1 MTKKLVK
8 ILAPVVVIA
17 VSAGAYALL
26 QATRPEPEKNSDGPR
41 PTSVYT
47 TGVSQQAT
55 ALEVIT
61 QGEVRSRTEIDLVSQ
76 VGGRVV
82 SVSPEFVEGGRIEPG
97 VPLLQVED
105 ADYRLALSQAR
116 SRMADAELA
125 VQQAL
130 ADQDVARKQLRND
143 PNASDL
149 ALKKPQVAQARALR
163 EAARAS
169 LEQAE
174 LDLERTRF
182 TLPFAGRV
190 ASTRV
195 HIGQFI
201 TPGTVLG
208 KVFGTEL
215 VEVRLPLN
223 NQQLASLG
231 LPIGY
236 IAPAGGGLPVTF
248 SAQVA
253 GEIHQ
258 WQGKLVRLDASVDA
272 DTRMLYAIAEVADPY
287 GSAASASGMPLA
299 VGLFVDAR
307 IEGRYLPSAMTIPAS
322 ALRAGNMVYLINGED
337 RLEIR
342 GVTVAH
348 ASTERA
354 IISAGLEPGERVI
367 TSAIRNPVEGMA
379 LVAVDAEE
387 ATP

>member
-26 QATRPEPEKNSDGPR
+26 QATRPEPEKNTEGPR

-47 TGVSQQAT
+47 APVSQQAT

-76 VGGRVV
+76 VGGRIV

-97 VPLLQVED
+97 VPLLQIED

-143 PNASDL
+143 STASDL

-163 EAARAS
+163 EAAKAN
-169 LEQAE
+169 LKQAE

-201 TPGTVLG
+201 SPGTVLG
-208 KVFGTEL
+208 RVFGTEL
-215 VEVRLPLN
+215 VQVRLPLN

-236 IAPAGGGLPVTF
+236 TAPEGGGLPVTF
-248 SAQVA
+248 SARVA
-253 GEIHQ
+253 GETHQ

-287 GSAASASGMPLA
+287 GSAASDAGMPLA

-307 IEGRYLPSAMTIPAS
+307 IEGRHLPSAMSIPAS
-322 ALRAGNMVYLINGED
+322 ALRAGDMVYLINEEG

-342 GVTVAH
+342 NVSVAH
-348 ASTERA
+348 SSTEQA
-354 IISAGLEPGERVI
+354 IISKGIEPGEQVI

-379 LVAVDAEE
+379 LLSLNAEE
-387 ATP
+387 SAP

>member
-1 MTKKLVK
+1 MTKKLVR
-8 ILAPVVVIA
+8 ILAPVLVIA
-17 VSAGAYALL
+17 ASAGAYALL
-26 QATRPEPEKNSDGPR
+26 QATRPEPEKNAEGPR

-47 TGVSQQAT
+47 AAVSQQAT
-55 ALEVIT
+55 ALEVFT

-76 VGGRVV
+76 VGGRIV

-97 VPLLQVED
+97 VPLLQIED
-105 ADYRLALSQAR
+105 TDYRLALSQAR
-116 SRMADAELA
+116 SRLADAELA

-143 PNASDL
+143 PSASDL
-149 ALKKPQVAQARALR
+149 ALKKPQVAQARAMR
-163 EAARAS
+163 EAAIAN

-174 LDLERTRF
+174 LDLQRTRV

-208 KVFGTEL
+208 RVFGTEL

-236 IAPAGGGLPVTF
+236 TAPEGGGLPVSF

-253 GEIHQ
+253 GASHQ

-287 GSAASASGMPLA
+287 GAAASASGMPLA

-307 IEGRYLPSAMTIPAS
+307 IEGRHLSSAMSIPAP
-322 ALRAGNMVYLINGED
+322 ALRAGDIVYLINDEG

-342 GVTVAH
+342 DVKVAH
-348 ASTERA
+348 ANPQRA
-354 IISAGLEPGERVI
+354 IIAGGIAPGDQVV
-367 TSAIRNPVEGMA
+367 TSAIRNPVAGMA
-379 LVAVDAEE
+379 LVALDPESPA
-387 ATP
+387 P

>member
-1 MTKKLVK
+1 MTRKLVK
-8 ILAPVVVIA
+8 ILAPVIVIA
-17 VSAGAYALL
+17 ASAGAYALL
-26 QATRPEPEKNSDGPR
+26 QVTRPEPEKNTEGPR

-47 TGVSQQAT
+47 AAVSQQAT

-76 VGGRVV
+76 VGGRVI

-97 VPLLQVED
+97 VPLLQIED
-105 ADYRLALSQAR
+105 TDYRLALSQAR
-116 SRMADAELA
+116 SRLADAELA

-143 PNASDL
+143 PTASDL
-149 ALKKPQVAQARALR
+149 ALKKPQVAQARAMR
-163 EAARAS
+163 EAATAN

-174 LDLERTRF
+174 LDLQRTRV

-208 KVFGTEL
+208 RAFGTEL

-236 IAPAGGGLPVTF
+236 TAPEGGGPPVTF

-253 GEIHQ
+253 GASHQ
-258 WQGKLVRLDASVDA
+258 WQGRLVRLDASVDA

-287 GSAASASGMPLA
+287 GAAASASGMPLA

-307 IEGRYLPSAMTIPAS
+307 IEGRHLADAMSIPAQ
-322 ALRAGNMVYLINGED
+322 ALRAGDVVYLINAEG

-342 GVTVAH
+342 EVSVAH
-348 ASTERA
+348 ASPQRA
-354 IISAGLEPGERVI
+354 IIASGIAPGERVI
-367 TSAIRNPVEGMA
+367 TSAIRNPVAGMA
-379 LVAVDAEE
+379 LVALNAE
-387 ATP
+387 ASAP

>member
-1 MTKKLVK
+1 MSNKLLKVV
-8 ILAPVVVIA
+8 APVVVIA
-17 VSAGAYALL
+17 ISAGAYALL
-26 QATRPEPEKNSDGPR
+26 QATRPEPEKNNDGPR

-47 TGVSQQAT
+47 AIVEQKDT
-55 ALEVIT
+55 ALKVIT

-76 VGGRVV
+76 VGGRVI

-97 VPLLQVED
+97 VSLLQIED
-105 ADYRLALSQAR
+105 TDYRLALSQAQ

-143 PNASDL
+143 PTASDL

-163 EAARAS
+163 EAASAS
-169 LEQAE
+169 LEQAR
-174 LDLERTRF
+174 LDLERTSV

-201 TPGTVLG
+201 SPGTVLG
-208 KVFGTEL
+208 QVFGTEL
-215 VEVRLPLN
+215 VEIRLPLN
-223 NQQLASLG
+223 NRQLAALG

-236 IAPAGGGLPVTF
+236 TAPEGGGLSVSF

-253 GEIHQ
+253 GAQHE

-287 GSAASASGMPLA
+287 GSAVSENGMPLA
-299 VGLFVDAR
+299 VGLFVEAH
-307 IEGRYLPSAMTIPAS
+307 IEGRHLSSAKSIPGT
-322 ALRAGNMVYLINGED
+322 ALRAGNVVYIINAEG

-342 GVTVAH
+342 QVSVAH
-348 ASTERA
+348 STPEEA
-354 IISAGLEPGERVI
+354 IISEGLSAGERVV
-367 TSAIRNPVEGMA
+367 TSAIRNPVQGMA
-379 LVAVDAEE
+379 LAALTEE
-387 ATP
+387 TP

>member
-1 MTKKLVK
+1 MTKKLLK
-8 ILAPVVVIA
+8 IVAPIVVIA
-17 VSAGAYALL
+17 ASAGAYALL
-26 QATRPEPEKNSDGPR
+26 QATRPEPEKNDEGPR

-47 TGVSQQAT
+47 TSVTQQPM
-55 ALEVIT
+55 ALEVVT

-97 VPLLQVED
+97 VPLLEIED
-105 ADYRLALSQAR
+105 TDYRLALSQAQ

-143 PNASDL
+143 PSASDL

-163 EAARAS
+163 EAAKAG
-169 LEQAE
+169 LEQAR
-174 LDLERTRF
+174 LDLERTKF

-201 TPGTVLG
+201 SPGTVLG

-223 NQQLASLG
+223 NRQLASLG

-236 IAPAGGGLPVTF
+236 TAPIGGGLPVTF

-253 GEIHQ
+253 GEQHE

-287 GSAASASGMPLA
+287 GAAASASGMPLA

-307 IEGRYLPSAMTIPAS
+307 IEGRQLADAMSIPAS
-322 ALRAGNMVYLINGED
+322 ALRAGDMVYLINDEG

-342 GVTVAH
+342 SVSVAH
-348 ASTERA
+348 SSAKGA
-354 IISAGLEPGERVI
+354 IISAGLQPGEQVI
-367 TSAIRNPVEGMA
+367 TSAIRNPVQGMA
-379 LVAVDAEE
+379 MVALNAKE
-387 ATP
+387 P

>member
-26 QATRPEPEKNSDGPR
+26 QATRPEPEKNTEGPR

-47 TGVSQQAT
+47 APVSQQAT

-76 VGGRVV
+76 VGGRIV

-97 VPLLQVED
+97 VPLLQIED

-143 PNASDL
+143 STASDL

-163 EAARAS
+163 EAAKAN

-201 TPGTVLG
+201 SPGTVLG
-208 KVFGTEL
+208 RVFGTEL
-215 VEVRLPLN
+215 VQVRLPLN

-236 IAPAGGGLPVTF
+236 TAPEGGGLPVTF
-248 SAQVA
+248 SARVA
-253 GEIHQ
+253 GETHQ

-307 IEGRYLPSAMTIPAS
+307 IEGRHLPSAMSIPAS
-322 ALRAGNMVYLINGED
+322 ALRAGDMVYLINEEG

-342 GVTVAH
+342 NVNVAH
-348 ASTERA
+348 SSTEQA
-354 IISAGLEPGERVI
+354 IISKGIEPGEQVI

-379 LVAVDAEE
+379 LLSLNAEE
-387 ATP
+387 SAP